1 MAKKILIIDDDHSL
15 LRLSQMILRRKG
27 YDAVIAISAA
37 EARKVLLEQ
46 SGVDLIIL
54 DLMMPEEDGAE
65 FLDWLER
72 QSDNLKNTP
81 VIINTAKN
89 LSDTETR
96 HFMTRCRK
104 IILKGMN
111 FTENLISEV
120 ESVLMSSSGAK
131 GATA

>member
-1 MAKKILIIDDDHSL
+1 MAEKILIIDDDHSL

-37 EARKVLLEQ
+37 EARKILLGQ
-46 SGVDLIIL
+46 GGVNLVIL
-54 DLMMPEEDGAE
+54 DLMMPEEGGAE
-65 FLDWLER
+65 FLDWLES
-72 QSDNLKNTP
+72 QSVGLKDIP

-89 LSDTETR
+89 LTDAEIR
-96 HFMTRCRK
+96 HFTARCRK

-111 FTENLISEV
+111 FTEMLISEV
-120 ESVLMSSSGAK
+120 ESVLGSTGAK